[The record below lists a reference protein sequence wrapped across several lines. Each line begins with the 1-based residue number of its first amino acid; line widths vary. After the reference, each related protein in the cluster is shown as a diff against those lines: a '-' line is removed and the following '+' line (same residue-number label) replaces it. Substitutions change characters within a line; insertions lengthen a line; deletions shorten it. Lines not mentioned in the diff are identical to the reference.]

1 MTRASVERRN
11 RRKERNPIKVITAK
25 LDRARAGKSHA
36 HPDRLGRQIIKRAWG
51 DAHRRAHRALGASVG
66 RLFTLKVLPDGSDF
80 ATIDCGHTPYVVHVS
95 AGLPAFIYR
104 IARLLAAR
112 CHPTGDDPTEI
123 APDENGGMSYEESV
137 ERINRAFF
145 WYSAARDS
153 TIHQDF
159 PITADQAV
167 IGGLL
172 ASEAEVFLLC
182 HEIAHGL
189 MAGVPDD
196 AGGLMA
202 ELRTGLE
209 AFPPNWREEFMADR
223 LALLLAFGQRDGAHD
238 AANVA
243 RRYAGWEFALLLHR
257 EWERYEALI
266 GSDSDW
272 NDTHPPAADRIENL
286 RDTLRLVAGE
296 DAFPHLV
303 VFAEALSTVFGGLVD
318 SIFSDEFRAA
328 LGRRDEGRVARLA
341 DLADVHAAGP
351 VPDYFQFVPE
361 AADILMEAESWTLLQ
376 LVSDATASVRGEIE
390 MDQGN
395 FAIAKLV
402 WRTCEDLPD
411 PLYSVFKKVTGLSD
425 LGSRRT
431 AKITPE
437 Y

>member
-1 MTRASVERRN
+1 MTRASVGRRN
-11 RRKERNPIKVITAK
+11 RRKERDPMKVITVK
-25 LDRARAGKSHA
+25 LDRARAVKSHA
-36 HPDRLGRQIIKRAWG
+36 HPDRLAKQIIERAWG
-51 DAHRRAHRALGASVG
+51 EARRRANRALGASVG
-66 RLFTLKVLPDGSDF
+66 RLFTLKILPDGSDF
-80 ATIDCGHTPYVVHVS
+80 ATIDCGRAPYLVQVS

-112 CHPTGDDPTEI
+112 CRPIDGDPTES
-123 APDENGGMSYEESV
+123 APDEDGGMSYEESV

-145 WYSAARDS
+145 WYSAARGS

-159 PITADQAV
+159 PITADQAL

-196 AGGLMA
+196 ASGLMA

-223 LALLLAFGQRDGAHD
+223 LALLLAFGQREGARG
-238 AANVA
+238 AADLS

-266 GSDSDW
+266 GSDTHW

-296 DAFPHLV
+296 DAFSHLV

-318 SIFSDEFRAA
+318 SIFSEEFRAA
-328 LGRRDEGRVARLA
+328 LERRDQGRVARLA
-341 DLADVHAAGP
+341 ELADVHAAGR
-351 VPDYFQFVPE
+351 VPDYAQFVPE
-361 AADILMEAESWTLLQ
+361 AADILMEAESWILLQ
-376 LVSDATASVRGEIE
+376 LVSDATASIRGEVE
-390 MDQGN
+390 MDQRN

-411 PLYSVFKKVTGLSD
+411 PLYSIFKKVTGLSD
-425 LGSRRT
+425 LRRR
-431 AKITPE
+431 AAA
-437 Y
+437 